1 MKIST
6 TLVSGAGNT
15 FHIIWKSSVVDTKE
29 QQRITEIICK
39 NTPADGLIFL
49 NQAQDHFKWD
59 FYNNDGSV
67 AEMCGNATRCVGFY
81 IKNKLS
87 NHLDNYQLNTIAGPI
102 QITAL
107 SPEKFQIQMTKVLE
121 LESKSYFYCDTGVP
135 HIVIP
140 IDDFEN
146 YRNYFSMCKDL
157 RFHPEFTPRGTNV
170 TLICHTDHPQKI
182 KAVSYE
188 RGVENFTAACGT
200 GAAAAAF
207 YNLKKNGQ
215 RLTTVQMP
223 GGDLLFN
230 LENTNQP
237 IMVGPAIL
245 LGEYSYDI

>member
-107 SPEKFQIQMTKVLE
+107 SPEKFQIQMTKILE

-140 IDDFEN
+140 IDDF
-146 YRNYFSMCKDL
+146 
-157 RFHPEFTPRGTNV
+157 
-170 TLICHTDHPQKI
+170 
-182 KAVSYE
+182 
-188 RGVENFTAACGT
+188 
-200 GAAAAAF
+200 
-207 YNLKKNGQ
+207 
-215 RLTTVQMP
+215 
-223 GGDLLFN
+223 
-230 LENTNQP
+230 
-237 IMVGPAIL
+237 
-245 LGEYSYDI
+245 

>member
-15 FHIIWKSSVVDTKE
+15 FHIIWKSSVIVIKE
-29 QQRITEIICK
+29 QQSIAEMICK

-49 NQAQDHFKWD
+49 NQTQDHFKWD

-81 IKNKLS
+81 IKNKLLS
-87 NHLDNYQLNTIAGPI
+87 PLNSYQLNTIAGPI

-107 SPEKFQIQMTKVLE
+107 SPEKYQIQMTKILE

-135 HIVIP
+135 HIVIK

-146 YRNYFSMCKDL
+146 YKNYFSMCKDL
-157 RFHPEFTPRGTNV
+157 RFHSEFAPRGTNV
-170 TLICHTDHPQKI
+170 TLICHTDNPGII

-207 YNLKKNGQ
+207 YNLKKNEQ
-215 RLTTVQMP
+215 LLTTVQMP